1 MGWITQLVNVLNV
14 FKTTPSTEKPIS
26 TASTILAEPAV
37 GSTTSD
43 STPGGP
49 ISNPAIGNQA
59 LRQKWRKLARRFP
72 NSSINKSD
80 RWGLLASF
88 YTEGYVCRCLACR
101 AKFNSWNEGRAHS
114 CTQEK
119 GFRKIT
125 QRHIPVSYAE
135 GIQRRN

>member
-1 MGWITQLVNVLNV
+1 MSWITQLVNVLNV
-14 FKTTPSTEKPIS
+14 FKQTPYTESPIS
-26 TASTILAEPAV
+26 TVSTIPAEPVV

-49 ISNPAIGNQA
+49 MPSQEAGNQA

-72 NSSINKSD
+72 NSSSNKSD

-101 AKFNSWNEGRAHS
+101 AKFNSWNEGRAHL

-125 QRHIPVSYAE
+125 QRHSPSSSDS
-135 GIQRRN
+135 RS